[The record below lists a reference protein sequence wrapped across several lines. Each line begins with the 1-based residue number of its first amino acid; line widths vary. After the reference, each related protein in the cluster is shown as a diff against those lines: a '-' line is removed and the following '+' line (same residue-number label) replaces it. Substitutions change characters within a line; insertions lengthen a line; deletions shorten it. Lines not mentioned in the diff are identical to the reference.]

1 MRKKDKKRTRLHRV
15 REMTADEAM
24 EYLVYL
30 EEYFK
35 KSGADKY
42 AVFFTYQYGIN
53 GDVME
58 YSFN

>member
-1 MRKKDKKRTRLHRV
+1 
-15 REMTADEAM
+15 MTADEAM

-42 AVFFTYQYGIN
+42 AMFLTYQYGNN
-53 GDVME
+53 GTVME

>member
-1 MRKKDKKRTRLHRV
+1 
-15 REMTADEAM
+15 MTADEAM